1 MTPEQ
6 RSSIENGIWLC
17 QTCSKIIDS
26 DEKKYTVEVL
36 KDWKSKAE
44 SRAEIGLIKQINEI
58 TDVKKE
64 RIVEEKEK
72 DVIEVLNIH
81 KNSQW
86 SSIQYEEYLKKF
98 EGLNDYIYCKDFTNF
113 FKKDF
118 IFDAGMAAGI
128 LYETSNRDDGCDG
141 FNACLGGLNDFEEF
155 IKEL

>member
-64 RIVEEKEK
+64 RIFEEKEK

-86 SSIQYEEYLKKF
+86 SSIQYEEYLRKF

-118 IFDAGMAAGI
+118 IFDDIISNLRDWKQHGASS
-128 LYETSNRDDGCDG
+128 LY
-141 FNACLGGLNDFEEF
+141 FN
-155 IKEL
+155 